1 MQLASGIR
9 MRFENML
16 LGLEVVPGPVRKA
29 RLESKHR
36 VQERRMIEKI
46 ERTPA
51 EKSRVG
57 QNVSLNTHRSFVPKV
72 TSLHA
77 IGHTCMLYSSS
88 PAQEDI

>member
-36 VQERRMIEKI
+36 VQ
-46 ERTPA
+46 
-51 EKSRVG
+51 KSRVG